1 MLTFSDINK
10 NLEKECE
17 SIHYVEQPYVLEKYT
32 EENLLFFESGNRMN
46 ENSIFLFKKDNEIE
60 LCIVEDFDNK
70 LCDAFPMLIE
80 SDITSNKFSKEYEF
94 YETGF
99 GGVLYVKNAYYKHFN
114 DELTRV
120 AKENNIE
127 FYDNQPAEIFVHCYW
142 ITTAKEILQN

>member
-17 SIHYVEQPYVLEKYT
+17 SIHYVEQSYVLEKYT
-32 EENLLFFESGNRMN
+32 EENLLFFESGNRIN
-46 ENSIFLFKKDNEIE
+46 ENSIFLFKKDDQIE

-80 SDITSNKFSKEYEF
+80 SDITSNKFSKDYKF

-99 GGVLYVKNAYYKHFN
+99 GGVLCVKNIYYESFN
-114 DELTRV
+114 NELTRV
-120 AKENNIE
+120 AKENKMD
-127 FYDNQPAEIFVHCYW
+127 FHDDQPADIFVHGYW
-142 ITTAKEILQN
+142 ITAAKKVI